1 MITGGEPAEV
11 ERLRRD
17 DQEMIRS
24 ALIEAGRTT
33 PQDRQTMIS
42 DVVAALNAAAN
53 GKLGEMAIPQQRRKS
68 AARMASAM
76 NLLCTGADGRIFDS
90 PGEPWPDADVT
101 VVELGYFARKGYEDR
116 LAIAMTGLMTA
127 IQNRVEAEQMT
138 GRQTIVV
145 VDEAHVLLQNPLVS
159 PYLSRIVA
167 TWRTYGAWLWLATQ
181 NLRQFPDSSKELLNQ
196 PEWWIMLAVD
206 EDEIDQI
213 ARFRTLTN
221 EQRSMILSAH
231 KKPGRYTEGVVL
243 SSSLLNL
250 FRNIPPPIA
259 LALAQTE
266 KDEKAVRD
274 RLCRKRGITELE
286 AAQIIAERIR
296 QERCH
301 DMIRF
306 VVPVIWLM
314 SPMAGCLAAEWPEL
328 IEVFIDGKTRI
339 QGIGP
344 ARSSGADV
352 QLHDVAVIR
361 DFERALTHGLPAD
374 PTQAARAV
382 KRRLVGIDE
391 RLREATVASSTAR
404 SLATGYGIREYP
416 TIVVDRRYVYGS
428 LYDVRKAVA
437 LWRRRQR

>member
-250 FRNIPPPIA
+250 FRNIPSA
-259 LALAQTE
+259 
-266 KDEKAVRD
+266 D
-274 RLCRKRGITELE
+274 RACTGTDRKR
-286 AAQIIAERIR
+286 RK
-296 QERCH
+296 
-301 DMIRF
+301 
-306 VVPVIWLM
+306 
-314 SPMAGCLAAEWPEL
+314 S
-328 IEVFIDGKTRI
+328 
-339 QGIGP
+339 
-344 ARSSGADV
+344 
-352 QLHDVAVIR
+352 
-361 DFERALTHGLPAD
+361 RA
-374 PTQAARAV
+374 
-382 KRRLVGIDE
+382 
-391 RLREATVASSTAR
+391 
-404 SLATGYGIREYP
+404 
-416 TIVVDRRYVYGS
+416 
-428 LYDVRKAVA
+428 
-437 LWRRRQR
+437 

>member
-1 MITGGEPAEV
+1 MHE
-11 ERLRRD
+11 
-17 DQEMIRS
+17 
-24 ALIEAGRTT
+24 
-33 PQDRQTMIS
+33 
-42 DVVAALNAAAN
+42 
-53 GKLGEMAIPQQRRKS
+53 
-68 AARMASAM
+68 
-76 NLLCTGADGRIFDS
+76 
-90 PGEPWPDADVT
+90 
-101 VVELGYFARKGYEDR
+101 KGYEDR

-231 KKPGRYTEGVVL
+231 KRPGRYTEGVVL

-266 KDEKAVRD
+266 KDEKAERD
-274 RLCRKRGITELE
+274 RLCRKHGIYRTRSRTDHCGANSAGEVP
-286 AAQIIAERIR
+286 
-296 QERCH
+296 

-314 SPMAGCLAAEWPEL
+314 LPAAVCTAAEWPEL

-344 ARSSGADV
+344 ARSSGANV

-361 DFERALTHGLPAD
+361 EFERTLTHGLPAD
-374 PTQAARAV
+374 PKQAVRTV
-382 KRRLVGIDE
+382 NRRLARMDE
-391 RLREATVASSTAR
+391 SVREATIASSTAR
-404 SLATGYGIREYP
+404 RASTRYGIQEYP

-428 LYDVRKAVA
+428 VYDVRKAVA
-437 LWRRRQR
+437 SWRRRQR